1 MTKPMQVGHAEIGH
15 LFWLS
20 PARQHEA
27 AEREIAADC
36 RRCPSGVSR
45 GLLVIESQG
54 RLRDPDVKLPIGS
67 SVSYSYA
74 QFLS

>member
-1 MTKPMQVGHAEIGH
+1 MSVGYAKIGH

-20 PARQHEA
+20 PARQYEA
-27 AEREIAADC
+27 TEREIAADR
-36 RRCPSGVSR
+36 RRCSSGVSR
-45 GLLVIESQG
+45 GLLVIGSQG
-54 RLRDPDVKLPIGS
+54 RLRNPDVKLPIGS

>member
-1 MTKPMQVGHAEIGH
+1 MEVGYAKIGH
-15 LFWLS
+15 LCWPS
-20 PARQHEA
+20 PVRQHEA
-27 AEREIAADC
+27 TEREIAADC

-54 RLRDPDVKLPIGS
+54 RLRDPDIKLPIGS

>member
-1 MTKPMQVGHAEIGH
+1 VKIGH

-20 PARQHEA
+20 PVRQHEA
-27 AEREIAADC
+27 TEREIAADC
-36 RRCPSGVSR
+36 RRCPSGFFPWAAGDRISR
-45 GLLVIESQG
+45 